1 MTYLRKPEWLKVKLQ
16 TEKEFAHVN
25 QIIKQH
31 GLHTICTSGKC
42 PNLGECWS
50 KGTATLMILGDVCTR
65 SCKFCNTLTGVP
77 LPPDPLEPQKVAES
91 VRQMKLKHAVIT
103 SVDRDD
109 MADGGANHWAQTIRA
124 IKTVN
129 PETSLEVL
137 IPDFDGKKELID
149 QIIAE
154 KPDVIS
160 HNLETV
166 ERLTPL
172 VRTKAKYRTSL
183 NVLEHISKS
192 GIVAKTGIM
201 LGLGE
206 KEEEILQ
213 LMDDALAHG
222 CSIITIG
229 QYLQPSRKNI
239 SVSEYITPDKFA
251 EYKEIALQKGFSQ
264 AESGPFVRSSYC
276 AEKHIANKPDSI
288 LQK

>member
-16 TEKEFAHVN
+16 TEKEFAHVSK
-25 QIIKQH
+25 IIKQH

-65 SCKFCNTLTGVP
+65 SCKFCNTLTGIP
-77 LPPDPLEPQKVAES
+77 LPADPLEPQKVAES
-91 VRQMKLKHAVIT
+91 VKQMKLKHAVIT

-109 MADGGANHWAQTIRA
+109 MPDGGATHWAKTIQS
-124 IKTVN
+124 IKATN
-129 PETSLEVL
+129 PGITLEVL
-137 IPDFDGKKELID
+137 IPDFDGRTELID
-149 QIIAE
+149 KIIAE
-154 KPDVIS
+154 KPNVIS

-166 ERLTPL
+166 ERLTPQI
-172 VRTKAKYRTSL
+172 RTKAKYRTSL
-183 NVLEHISKS
+183 KVLKYIAEN
-192 GIVAKTGIM
+192 GVVAKTGIM

-206 KEEEILQ
+206 TEEEILQ

-239 SVSEYITPDKFA
+239 TVSEYITPEKFNK
-251 EYKEIALQKGFSQ
+251 YKEIALMKGFIQ

-276 AEKHIANKPDSI
+276 AEKHISNN
-288 LQK
+288 